1 MQWDRQYPI
10 TIDSFHNFRDPIK
23 RQAMRFE
30 LREKYENKGKFAM
43 FLIKS
48 AKSVIASCF
57 VAKKQMLSIHF
68 VFLARKVLQNMLF
81 NISFYLKI
89 GKPCRQIIRRFGNR
103 SFGNSSS

>member
-48 AKSVIASCF
+48 AFRALMQVNCF
-57 VAKKQMLSIHF
+57 VAKKQMFSIHF

-81 NISFYLKI
+81 NISLYL
-89 GKPCRQIIRRFGNR
+89 
-103 SFGNSSS
+103 